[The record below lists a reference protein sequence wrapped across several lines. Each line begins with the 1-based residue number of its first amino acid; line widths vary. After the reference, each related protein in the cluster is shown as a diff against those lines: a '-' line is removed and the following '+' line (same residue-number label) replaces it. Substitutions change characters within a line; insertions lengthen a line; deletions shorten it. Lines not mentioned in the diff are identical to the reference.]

1 MFTLLTKLFSLFG
14 TDKKYYIGSAE
25 TSNWNKRARN
35 RNNF

>member
-14 TDKKYYIGSAE
+14 TDKKYYISSSD
-25 TSNWNKRARN
+25 TYNWNKKARN